1 MPTTRK
7 RIGFLPSAK
16 VHEIINEIC
25 EREKL
30 SQSKV
35 TGLLVEKAL
44 ENIESICSNNINNFL
59 NKNYKFNSNN
69 KDKIKNKLF
78 LNLRKKDN
86 KESEFNAYE
95 DENTNE
101 YLSDEYALYMEFI
114 EFKSFKRML
123 EIANRNSV

>member
-44 ENIESICSNNINNFL
+44 ENIELIYTNNNNFS
-59 NKNYKFNSNN
+59 NKNYKFNSINN
-69 KDKIKNKLF
+69 DISKNKLF
-78 LNLRKKDN
+78 LNLKKKDH
-86 KESEFNAYE
+86 KESQFNSYE
-95 DENTNE
+95 DENTE
-101 YLSDEYALYMEFI
+101 ECLSDEYALYMEFV

-123 EIANRNSV
+123 EIANRNSVQ